1 MCETTL
7 TCYSQVIFAGYEL
20 NGVQWFVFMVVLAF
34 LLQVSANFLWLKGM
48 QLSREILRSAPGSKE
63 RRQLIPKRLLFDFVS
78 TVNWILR
85 ITLII
90 GTNIYIFLVI
100 ILGNFAGLAWTLRY
114 QEEDIDSEKQT
125 DPCKWSDEAIL
136 KIHKR
141 IEKLKNKPNKDIHF

>member
-1 MCETTL
+1 
-7 TCYSQVIFAGYEL
+7 
-20 NGVQWFVFMVVLAF
+20 
-34 LLQVSANFLWLKGM
+34 
-48 QLSREILRSAPGSKE
+48 
-63 RRQLIPKRLLFDFVS
+63 
-78 TVNWILR
+78 
-85 ITLII
+85 
-90 GTNIYIFLVI
+90 VI